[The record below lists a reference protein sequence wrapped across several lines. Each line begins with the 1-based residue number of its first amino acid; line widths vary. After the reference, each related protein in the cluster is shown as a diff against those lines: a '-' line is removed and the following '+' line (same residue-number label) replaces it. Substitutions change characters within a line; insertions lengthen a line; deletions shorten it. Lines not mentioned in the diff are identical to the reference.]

1 MTCSRGRKQVV
12 SERDGKL
19 FQLFPSRVR
28 LVGASESR
36 LNSKGAA
43 EQARVWLPGAV
54 ESELNTSR
62 ATEQAGVRLNG
73 ASQSWIRVWD
83 RGARKTSAAG
93 ALPQVYI
100 FTPRLELLVKE
111 IFLTM
116 TTMSRC
122 RCGETPGPGH
132 CQGCVCSHAS
142 GRIWSHTSHS
152 SIKKVCHNLIFSKSK
167 RKTMLKL
174 PWSGLISS
182 IHLS

>member
-1 MTCSRGRKQVV
+1 MTCSRGKKQVV

-36 LNSKGAA
+36 LNSKGAT
-43 EQARVWLPGAV
+43 QRARVWLPGAV
-54 ESELNTSR
+54 ESELYTSR
-62 ATEQAGVRLNG
+62 AAEQAGVWLNG
-73 ASQSWIRVWD
+73 ASQSRVRVWD

-100 FTPRLELLVKE
+100 FRIALKLVKV

-142 GRIWSHTSHS
+142 GRIWSQTSHS
-152 SIKKVCHNLIFSKSK
+152 SIRKVWHNLMFIKEH
-167 RKTMLKL
+167 LKNQCL
-174 PWSGLISS
+174 EF
-182 IHLS
+182 